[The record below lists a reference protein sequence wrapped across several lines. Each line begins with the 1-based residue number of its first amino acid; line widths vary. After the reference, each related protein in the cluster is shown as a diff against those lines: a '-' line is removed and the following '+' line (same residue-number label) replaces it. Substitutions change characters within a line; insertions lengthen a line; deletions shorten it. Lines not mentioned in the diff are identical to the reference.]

1 MGGAP
6 RNPPVELVC
15 RILNSL
21 FYRYFQL
28 FLFQLFWPSPRSLL
42 SSPQTVEPRQRLRG
56 LTQAKTINQI
66 RIHVKR
72 ATLEMERKLL
82 HHTQPIIS
90 LHFLSPHFL
99 FVYSREVSRI
109 RTLTKT
115 EYDKTRRSE
124 TVILDEEDRT
134 AVQFTMA

>member
-1 MGGAP
+1 
-6 RNPPVELVC
+6 
-15 RILNSL
+15 
-21 FYRYFQL
+21 
-28 FLFQLFWPSPRSLL
+28 
-42 SSPQTVEPRQRLRG
+42 
-56 LTQAKTINQI
+56 
-66 RIHVKR
+66 
-72 ATLEMERKLL
+72 MERKLL

>member
-1 MGGAP
+1 
-6 RNPPVELVC
+6 
-15 RILNSL
+15 
-21 FYRYFQL
+21 L

-42 SSPQTVEPRQRLRG
+42 SSPQTVEPRQRPRG
-56 LTQAKTINQI
+56 PTQAKTINQI
-66 RIHVKR
+66 RIHIKR
-72 ATLEMERKLL
+72 VTLEMERKFL
-82 HHTQPIIS
+82 HRII
-90 LHFLSPHFL
+90 LSPSFPFTVWDPHFL

-134 AVQFTMA
+134 AVQFTMAWSRRS